1 MNLFDGL
8 AKLFKPNPKN
18 VAARQATKQAR
29 IEARYKLKQAKIDSG
44 ESADWTE
51 FWQSAIESGHSTLD
65 PLSAGGAF
73 STQEN
78 GFGREI
84 YEQTHDSAHAVGS
97 GVLGTYGI
105 DANYEQSP
113 YEAAHYGSTAPVT
126 IPTGPAPSTDSGGI
140 SSTALIVG
148 GLAIAGLAIMSGR
161 K

>member
-1 MNLFDGL
+1 MNIFDGL

-29 IEARYKLKQAKIDSG
+29 IASRERIKMANIESGQA
-44 ESADWTE
+44 ADWSD

-73 STQEN
+73 STKEG
-78 GFGREI
+78 GFGREV

-97 GVLGTYGI
+97 GVLGKWGI

-113 YEAAHYGSTAPVT
+113 YEAEHYGKIGDTAPAVT
-126 IPTGPAPSTDSGGI
+126 APASDSGGM
-140 SSTALIVG
+140 SPMLIVG
-148 GLAIAGLAIMSGR
+148 GLAVLALAMSNR

>member
-44 ESADWTE
+44 ESADWSD

-78 GFGREI
+78 GFGREV

-97 GVLGTYGI
+97 GILGTYGI

-113 YEAAHYGSTAPVT
+113 YEAAHYGSVATTSPTVTAPV
-126 IPTGPAPSTDSGGI
+126 TDSGGI

-148 GLAIAGLAIMSGR
+148 GLAIAGLALMSGR